1 MIKAQKQH
9 LQIVYDLQS
18 RFQTP
23 IMCFLAN
30 ENQFIFHLQLIL
42 FAKICKL
49 DCPPQDQQNAQTSYN
64 LRILYHSYIDFV
76 LRKLDVQYQW
86 FYLL

>member
-23 IMCFLAN
+23 IMCFLAK
-30 ENQFIFHLQLIL
+30 ENQFIFHMQLII

-49 DCPPQDQQNAQTSYN
+49 NCPPPPQDQHNAQTSYD
-64 LRILYHSYIDFV
+64 LFSIIVTLISY
-76 LRKLDVQYQW
+76 YES
-86 FYLL
+86 